1 MPTLAAVSRATRAA
15 AAVALVAAALGL
27 SPSTAAAHDPHRGRE
42 RDRARLD
49 ALLRSP
55 DPSADRLYAL
65 GNRLLRADDLDGAA
79 LAFAESAKRSERPGN
94 AYYNLACAHA
104 LKGSTDEAFRALRA
118 ALEGG
123 YDDPDHMADDEDLE
137 SLHGDPRFDALL
149 READAL
155 ELPPVNPGR
164 RHGGWWGWSGRD
176 DGRRESR
183 EAAARLGAYLADH
196 PRSGRAA
203 YGVGIARLNLDDHEA
218 AAQAF
223 QRALE
228 LGYRPSATLYNLAC
242 VEARRGRVEDAF
254 RYLDRAV
261 EAGFHE
267 PWQIR
272 TDDDL
277 RSLRGDPRFRA
288 AVKKAG
294 ALGGDEGRHH
304 RSGGWSWDW
313 GSGWSGSDDSEEPVD
328 VENED

>member
-1 MPTLAAVSRATRAA
+1 
-15 AAVALVAAALGL
+15 
-27 SPSTAAAHDPHRGRE
+27 
-42 RDRARLD
+42 
-49 ALLRSP
+49 
-55 DPSADRLYAL
+55 
-65 GNRLLRADDLDGAA
+65 
-79 LAFAESAKRSERPGN
+79 
-94 AYYNLACAHA
+94 
-104 LKGSTDEAFRALRA
+104 
-118 ALEGG
+118 
-123 YDDPDHMADDEDLE
+123 MADDEDLE
-137 SLHGDPRFDALL
+137 RLHGDPRFDALL

-164 RHGGWWGWSGRD
+164 RHGGWWGWTWGGRD
-176 DGRRESR
+176 EGRSESR

-203 YGVGIARLNLDDHEA
+203 YGVGIARLNLDDYEA

-223 QRALE
+223 LRALE

-277 RSLRGDPRFRA
+277 RALRGDPRFRA
-288 AVKKAG
+288 AVRKAG
-294 ALGGDEGRHH
+294 ALGHDEGRHSGH
-304 RSGGWSWDW
+304 GGWSWDW
-313 GSGWSGSDDSEEPVD
+313 GQGWSWSEDAEAPVE